1 MPALTEQSMLRIWE
15 EGQGRPPWARA
26 LLLLEAAEPGADR
39 AALARLPVGERDAR
53 LLEVRAAVFGEALSS
68 LADCPA
74 CGERLELSFS
84 VGDVRLPAPE
94 TGEAF
99 VFEGDGLR
107 VTFGLPNS
115 VDFEAL
121 VPGPGAAEALLA
133 ACVSEV
139 MRGDTAA
146 ALSELDAGERA
157 ALVARMGEVDPRA
170 DPKAEMVCPG
180 CGHAWSARF
189 DIVAFFWEELGAW
202 VRRLL
207 AEVHVLARAY
217 GWHEEA
223 VLALSSWRRKQYIGL
238 VRA

>member
-1 MPALTEQSMLRIWE
+1 MRALSDQSMLRIWE
-15 EGQGRPPWARA
+15 EGQDRPPWARA

-39 AALARLPVGERDAR
+39 TTLAQLPVGERDAR
-53 LLEVRAAVFGEALSS
+53 LLELRAAVFGEALTS

-84 VGDVRLPAPE
+84 VGDVRMPAPE
-94 TGEAF
+94 IGAPF
-99 VFEGDGLR
+99 VFEADGLR
-107 VTFGLPNS
+107 VASRLPNS
-115 VDFEAL
+115 ADLEAL

-133 ACVSEV
+133 ACVCEV
-139 MRGDTAA
+139 TRRGVAA
-146 ALSELDAGERA
+146 ALSDLDAGERA

-170 DPKAEMVCPG
+170 DPKARMECPS

-189 DIVAFFWEELGAW
+189 DIVAFFWEELRVW
-202 VRRLL
+202 VRRAL

-217 GWHEEA
+217 GWREED
-223 VLALSSWRRKQYIGL
+223 VLALSPWRRRQYIGL

>member
-1 MPALTEQSMLRIWE
+1 MRALSGQSMLRIWE
-15 EGQGRPPWARA
+15 DGQGRLPWARA

-53 LLEVRAAVFGEALSS
+53 LLELRAAVFGDALSS

-74 CGERLELSFS
+74 CGERLELTFS
-84 VGDVRLPAPE
+84 VSDVRSPSPE
-94 TGEAF
+94 AGPPF
-99 VFEGDGLR
+99 VFEAVNLR
-107 VTFGLPNS
+107 VVFRLPDS
-115 VDFEAL
+115 ADLEAL
-121 VPGPGAAEALLA
+121 APGPGAAEALLD

-139 MRGDTAA
+139 MRGGAA
-146 ALSELDAGERA
+146 APLSDLDAGERA

-170 DPKAEMVCPG
+170 DPKAGMVCPS
-180 CGHAWSARF
+180 CGHAWSAPF

-202 VRRLL
+202 VRRVL

-217 GWHEEA
+217 GWREED
-223 VLALSSWRRKQYIGL
+223 VLALSPWRRRQYIGL